1 MRNFILATLLVLG
14 ANHFLAGQSGIKINR
29 WITGVSIPVD
39 IGHCGDDRI
48 FVIEKVGRIRIIR
61 NNALTTTPFLDITA
75 KVRATGGE
83 QGLLGMAFHPDFKTN
98 GLLYVNYTDRATQ
111 TKTVIEEYK
120 ITADSNRIDST
131 SGRILLTIVQP
142 FSNHNG
148 GCIKFG
154 PDGYLYIGMG
164 DGGSAN
170 DPQNNSQTKMALLGK
185 MLRIDVNT
193 SPTYKIPSSN
203 PFVGNTSYAPEIWS
217 MGLRNPWRFSFDRM
231 TGDLW
236 IGDVGQGNWEEID
249 FEAANDPGG
258 KNYGW
263 RCYEGNANFNT
274 TGCEA
279 KANYTFP
286 IHEYLSDENI
296 NGCSVTGGYVYRG
309 SKYPGLFGKYIYGDY
324 CSGKIWTLERRAGN
338 TAVNT
343 LVYDHSNNSITTFG
357 EDAEG
362 NLYFADASAS
372 AIYQISDTCSL
383 RILLNVEGISCA
395 GINDARVSTN
405 VSSNPDARFLWSTG
419 DTSATL
425 ENLAPGKYNVA
436 VTIGNCLSSSS
447 FEVFDKIKDTAC
459 ITPPFRNSFCEGD
472 STVLIACDA
481 RNVFEYRW
489 YLDGIE
495 LPIKDKR
502 LWIFK
507 AGTYRVDY
515 IDSFGCIAERSEQ
528 IDVIVFPK
536 PPKPSLRVSRDS
548 VYSDAGYSSYRWF
561 HLGNFTGSS
570 TAPYWWAN
578 GADGEY
584 RVEVVDS
591 NGCHSELS
599 DPVTVVIPATGNPNQ
614 TPHHIEIFPHPVSKY
629 LRFTASMKFNQWKIL
644 NIQSQIALT
653 GKIESVSKQEF
664 QLDISSLKTGTYVL
678 ELSDGK
684 QHWKKIFMKQ

>member
-1 MRNFILATLLVLG
+1 MG
-14 ANHFLAGQSGIKINR
+14 ANYFLSGQNGIRINR

-39 IGHCGDDRI
+39 ITHCGDDRL

-61 NNALTTTPFLDITA
+61 NNALTPIPFLDISA

-83 QGLLGMAFHPDFKTN
+83 QGLLGMAFHPEYKTN
-98 GLLYVNYTDRATQ
+98 GLVYVNYTDRATQ

-120 ITADSNRIDST
+120 ITADSNRLDST

-154 PDGYLYIGMG
+154 PDGFLYIGMG

-170 DPQNNSQTKMALLGK
+170 DPQNYSQTKLALLGK
-185 MLRIDVNT
+185 MLRIDVNV
-193 SPTYKIPSSN
+193 SPNYKIPSSN
-203 PFVGNTSYAPEIWS
+203 PFVGNTSYAPEIWA

-249 FEAANDPGG
+249 FEAANGSGG

-324 CSGKIWTLERRAGN
+324 CSGKIWALERRPGN
-338 TAVNT
+338 TVINT

-372 AIYQISDTCSL
+372 AIYQILDTCNL
-383 RILLNVEGISCA
+383 RIVLNVEGISCA
-395 GINDARVSTN
+395 GINDAKVSTN
-405 VSSNPDARFLWSTG
+405 VSANADAKFRWSTG

-425 ENLAPGKYNVA
+425 ENLAPGKYNVV
-436 VTIGNCLSSSS
+436 VTIGNCLSSAS
-447 FEVFDKIKDTAC
+447 FEVFAKIKDTAC
-459 ITPPFRNSFCEGD
+459 ITPPFRAKFCDGD

-489 YLDGIE
+489 YLDGME
-495 LPIKDKR
+495 LPVKDKR

-515 IDSFGCIAERSEQ
+515 VDSSGCIAERSEQ

-536 PPKPSLRVSRDS
+536 PPKPSLRVSKDS
-548 VYSDAGYSSYRWF
+548 VYSDAGYSSYRWY
-561 HLGNFTGSS
+561 HRGNFAGSS
-570 TAPYWWAN
+570 TVPYWWAD

-584 RVEVVDS
+584 RVEVIDS
-591 NGCHSELS
+591 NGCFSELS
-599 DPVTVVIPATGNPNQ
+599 DPVDVVIPATGNPKQ
-614 TPHHIEIFPHPVSKY
+614 IQQHIEIFPHPVNKY
-629 LRFTASMKFNQWKIL
+629 LRFTASMKFQQWEIL
-644 NIQSQIALT
+644 NMQSQIALT
-653 GKIESVSKQEF
+653 GKIESFSNQEY
-664 QLDISSLKTGTYVL
+664 QLDISSLKAGTYVL
-678 ELSDGK
+678 QLSDGK
-684 QHWKKIFMKQ
+684 LQWKKIFMKQ